1 MEAGDDELVPVQ
13 QDCLI
18 QHADSRTYA
27 IEEKDFHNMGV
38 EKCYPIL
45 VCTGTDVTSYP
56 KTIFLTD
63 LQHSLLLSCLGVFDH
78 TKEDKES
85 DVILNH
91 NHRDF
96 SVDNSLKVPYKTVH
110 NAYEAVQYVF
120 KKEGIIS

>member
-1 MEAGDDELVPVQ
+1 MTNWFRFNKTVSSSTQTRERTPLRRKTFITWV
-13 QDCLI
+13 
-18 QHADSRTYA
+18 SRNATLFSSA
-27 IEEKDFHNMGV
+27 QV
-38 EKCYPIL
+38 L
-45 VCTGTDVTSYP
+45 TSYP

-120 KKEGIIS
+120 KKEGLIS